1 MKVLSLKVGRYG
13 IYFRYKHFNSEAI
26 YFVPPQIVGIRKE
39 MHNPRSQ
46 LIFFDGQEQESHI
59 NALLEKD

>member
-13 IYFRYKHFNSEAI
+13 IYFRYKHFNSEVI
-26 YFVPPQIVGIRKE
+26 YFVPPQIVGIRE
-39 MHNPRSQ
+39 MRNPINQ
-46 LIFFDGQEQESHI
+46 LIFFDEQEQEAHI